1 MEMLRATKKYS
12 IGNGYTHFVFYKKIK
27 TYKNGVVRMLTK
39 LQAISFFFVARNY
52 SFRKQIINHFI
63 FI

>member
-1 MEMLRATKKYS
+1 MIRAPKKYS
-12 IGNGYTHFVFYKKIK
+12 YGTGNTNFVIKKKTDKKRTSKNIDQITSNFIFY
-27 TYKNGVVRMLTK
+27 
-39 LQAISFFFVARNY
+39 VARNY